1 MTAPGDSPPAEPAE
15 PSPTTTGQLSAP
27 DRAALERE
35 RIRFVLALG
44 RALHRYGTP
53 AHRLE
58 EALAIVCGRLS
69 LTAEILSTP
78 TWLTVSFGEAAE
90 LRTATM
96 RVVTG
101 ELDLGKMAAL
111 DALADAVTDRELGPA
126 EGLARIAAIESAP
139 PTWRPAWTTPIHAV
153 TGAAF
158 AVFFGAP
165 LRLLPVAALLG
176 LVVGVISMLAARR
189 ASTARAL
196 PLIAAFV
203 VAFAAVAAGALVPGV
218 APSVLTI
225 SALIPIL
232 PGLTLMV
239 AMTDLATGHLVSGT
253 ARLMSALI
261 VLLELGLGVAVGER
275 LGDRLFD
282 VTVLDLPALPWWCP
296 WLAVAVSSVALT
308 IVCQAELRSLLW
320 IVAACFIGYL
330 GARYG
335 AVALGPELGVLG
347 GSFALG
353 VFVNLY
359 ARVLDRP
366 AQVVQV
372 PAVTMLV
379 PGSMGLRGIRSLLDR
394 DTLTGVETTFATF
407 VVAMAIVAGLLMANA
422 VVSPRRTL

>member
-1 MTAPGDSPPAEPAE
+1 MISPGHS
-15 PSPTTTGQLSAP
+15 TQLP
-27 DRAALERE
+27 VDEWNLLERE

-44 RALHRYGTP
+44 RALHHYGTP

-58 EALAIVCGRLS
+58 EALAIVSRRLS

-78 TWLTVSFGEAAE
+78 TWLTVRFGEAAE
-90 LRTATM
+90 LRTAMM
-96 RVVTG
+96 RVSG
-101 ELDLGKMAAL
+101 EELDLGKLAAL
-111 DALADAVTDRELGPA
+111 DALADAVADREIEPA
-126 EGLARIAAIESAP
+126 DGLARIAAIESA
-139 PTWRPAWTTPIHAV
+139 RPAWGPGATTLAHGV
-153 TGAAF
+153 TGASF

-165 LRLLPVAALLG
+165 LRFLPVAAVLG
-176 LVVGVISMLAARR
+176 LAIGVIAQLASRR

-196 PLIAAFV
+196 PLMAAFV
-203 VAFAAVAAGALVPGV
+203 ASFAAVGAGALVPGV
-218 APSVLTI
+218 APSLLTI

-232 PGLTLMV
+232 PGLTLTT
-239 AMTDLATGHLVSGT
+239 AMTELATHHLVSGT

-275 LGDRLFD
+275 LAYRLWAIAVVD
-282 VTVLDLPALPWWCP
+282 APALPWWAP
-296 WLAVAVSSVALT
+296 WLAVAVSSAALT
-308 IVCQAELRSLLW
+308 VVCQADRRAWPW
-320 IVAACFIGYL
+320 IAGACSIGYL

-335 AVALGPELGVLG
+335 TVVLGAELGVLG

-366 AQVVQV
+366 QQVVQV
-372 PAVTMLV
+372 PAVIMLV

-407 VVAMAIVAGLLMANA
+407 VVAMAIVAGMLMANA